1 LTDRAARAPSAREPV
16 PEPAAARPTQD
27 APQPLLG
34 LTIGRFGHF
43 DPGYA
48 RNRILAKT
56 LGRAGASVID
66 ISDRRRFL
74 ARTPALMRAGW
85 KANPDVILVGF
96 PGHSDVATAKLVSLR
111 RGVPVVFD
119 ALVSLWET
127 SVVDRR
133 SVPARSV
140 SGYRYRLTDLVACS
154 LADAILLDT
163 DAHIAWFKASFR
175 LPADR
180 LHRIWVG
187 ADDELMTPCGSR
199 RRDGE
204 FTVFFYG
211 SFIPLHG
218 IEHIIGAAERL
229 QAREGDVR
237 FVLCGTGQTYPAMRR
252 MAAARRISNI
262 EFLGRRS
269 PPELRRLMCDSD
281 VCLGIFGTSS
291 KARAVIP
298 NKIFDA
304 LACGRPVITAD
315 TPAVRECLTDGENV
329 WLCRGGD
336 ADDLA
341 GAITA
346 LKADLDARTRIGA
359 AGHELFKRRFS
370 LDALSGDVAQLVLDT
385 VGARR

>member
-1 LTDRAARAPSAREPV
+1 V
-16 PEPAAARPTQD
+16 PAAARPAQD
-27 APQPLLG
+27 ASKPLLG
-34 LTIGRFGHF
+34 LTVGRLGHF
-43 DPGYA
+43 DPGYS
-48 RNRILAKT
+48 RNRILAKA
-56 LGRAGASVID
+56 LRRAGASVID

-74 ARTPALMRAGW
+74 GRTPALARAGW
-85 KANPDVILVGF
+85 TANPDVFLVGF
-96 PGHSDVATAKLVSLR
+96 PGHSDVATAKLASLR

-127 SVVDRR
+127 NVVDRQ
-133 SVPARSV
+133 SVPPRSV

-163 DAHIAWFKASFR
+163 DAHIAWFTAEFR

-180 LHRIWVG
+180 FHRIWVG
-187 ADDELMTPCGSR
+187 ADDELMTPCGAG

-211 SFIPLHG
+211 TFIPLHG

-229 QAREGDVR
+229 QARDVR

-269 PPELRRLMCDSD
+269 PLELRRLICDSD

-291 KARAVIP
+291 KARLVIP
-298 NKIFDA
+298 NKVFDA

-315 TPAVRECLTDGENV
+315 TPAVRESLADGETV
-329 WLCRGGD
+329 RLCRGGD

-341 GAITA
+341 EAITA
-346 LKADLDARTRIGA
+346 MKADLDARTRIGA
-359 AGHELFKRRFS
+359 AGHELFTRRFS
-370 LDALSGDVAQLVLDT
+370 LDALSNDVAQLVLDA
-385 VGARR
+385 VRNRR